1 MQEPFIV
8 GWNVTEL
15 TDMKNTLHTL
25 RYLPVVVACL
35 WAIGA
40 QAANTLNQASVPAP
54 AGDGWQSL
62 SATVPVAMAPAA
74 KTTGSATDL
83 DVGPPVVLR
92 DPITKASL
100 SPGES
105 VVAVSHAPL
114 ALPHVAPTL
123 QPALAA
129 PLANQGMA
137 PFVLHQGEHIQAALD
152 VWLKSQGWHLD
163 WSAGDG
169 TPGHLRDLVSDEDY
183 SLTPK
188 SVDDL
193 LQTLLAGYGLAADV
207 DSSPLIRRVVVR
219 NDNNITD

>member
-1 MQEPFIV
+1 
-8 GWNVTEL
+8 
-15 TDMKNTLHTL
+15 
-25 RYLPVVVACL
+25 
-35 WAIGA
+35 
-40 QAANTLNQASVPAP
+40 
-54 AGDGWQSL
+54 
-62 SATVPVAMAPAA
+62 
-74 KTTGSATDL
+74 
-83 DVGPPVVLR
+83 
-92 DPITKASL
+92 
-100 SPGES
+100 
-105 VVAVSHAPL
+105 VVAVSHPALAVPPL
-114 ALPHVAPTL
+114 ASVVAPTL
-123 QPALAA
+123 RPEI
-129 PLANQGMA
+129 PGSVANQGMT

-219 NDNNITD
+219 NDNNITE